1 MRVTAVQTFRARLL
15 NMRTAARQHF
25 NAQRIAGSGKRLQ
38 RPSDDPVD
46 MQRSMLVRAAKAD
59 LDIARDK
66 AGEVNDELLIE
77 DQSLGAM
84 EDAVTRLREIAVQMS
99 NDIMTP
105 AARFNA
111 SIEVADIK
119 STVIRLGNTQFAGKH
134 LFGGQQIGSDP
145 FDAAGTYLGDAT
157 AISVNVGDGLVVDTT
172 ISGGD
177 LLRGASGGPD
187 ILQEIDNM
195 VTSLGTNF
203 VTGINSAIDAMDS
216 SLGHI
221 GDERAKVGSRM
232 NVTESFDTH
241 LSDIQV
247 TLIKDLSD
255 LEDADILSAFSE
267 LTRAQQGY
275 ESAMQVSVASR
286 TQNIF
291 QLL

>member
-1 MRVTAVQTFRARLL
+1 
-15 NMRTAARQHF
+15 
-25 NAQRIAGSGKRLQ
+25 
-38 RPSDDPVD
+38 
-46 MQRSMLVRAAKAD
+46 MLVRAAKAD

-66 AGEVNDELLIE
+66 AGEVTDELLIE
-77 DQSLGAM
+77 DQSLGGM
-84 EDAVTRLREIAVQMS
+84 EDAVSRLREIAVQMS

-105 AARFNA
+105 SARLNA

-119 STVIRLGNTQFAGKH
+119 STMISLGNTQFAGKH
-134 LFGGQQIGSDP
+134 LFGGQQIGADP
-145 FDAAGTYLGDAT
+145 FDSAGTYLGDAT
-157 AISVNVGDGLVVDTT
+157 AISVNVGNGLTIDTT
-172 ISGGD
+172 ISGGN

-195 VTSLGTNF
+195 ATALGTNF
-203 VTGINSAIDAMDS
+203 VTGINASIDAMDLA
-216 SLGHI
+216 LGHV

-232 NVTESFDTH
+232 NVTDSFDGH

-247 TLIKDLSD
+247 TLVKDLSD

-267 LTRAQQGY
+267 LSRAKTGY
-275 ESAMQVSVASR
+275 ESAMQVSVASQ

>member
-1 MRVTAVQTFRARLL
+1 
-15 NMRTAARQHF
+15 MRTAARQHF
-25 NAQRIAGSGKRLQ
+25 SAQRVAGSGKRLQ

-46 MQRSMLVRAAKAD
+46 IQRSMLVRAAKAD

-66 AGEVNDELLIE
+66 AAEVNDELLME
-77 DQSLGAM
+77 DQTLGGM
-84 EDAVTRLREIAVQMS
+84 EDAGSRLREISVQMS

-105 AARFNA
+105 AARLSA

-119 STVIRLGNTQFAGKH
+119 STLIRLGNTQFAGKH

-145 FDAAGTYLGDAT
+145 FDSAGTYLGDAT
-157 AISVNVGDGLVVDTT
+157 AISVNVGNGLTVDTT

-195 VTSLGTNF
+195 ATALGTNF
-203 VTGINSAIDAMDS
+203 VAGINASIDAMDL

-221 GDERAKVGSRM
+221 SEERARVGSRM
-232 NVTESFDTH
+232 NVTEGFDGH
-241 LSDIQV
+241 LADIQV

-255 LEDADILSAFSE
+255 MEDADILAAFSE
-267 LTRAQQGY
+267 LTRAKQGY
-275 ESAMQVSVASR
+275 ESAMQVSVASQ

-291 QLL
+291 QLI